1 MEINLSRESS
11 CGRYKNV
18 CIVLN
23 DDIDNELCTD
33 SRTGFTGDE
42 DLLPFI
48 TWTKPTNNVKKV
60 ELVFR
65 EEDDYYGHA
74 QISDLKILY
83 NNIDYLTVTGNN
95 FSDNFYLPKLGFV
108 QFL

>member
-1 MEINLSRESS
+1 MTEISQESS
-11 CGRYKNV
+11 YNRYENV

-33 SRTGFTGDE
+33 SRTGFRGKE

-48 TWTKPTNNVKKV
+48 TWTKPTDNIKKV

-74 QISDLKILY
+74 QIADLKIFY
-83 NNIDYLTVTGNN
+83 NNIDYLNVTGKN
-95 FSDNFYLPKLGFV
+95 FSDNLYNLL
-108 QFL
+108 